1 MCLLDYLQHHLLSR
15 AALLRATSIDDA
27 TLTVL
32 QQQGAAPQPSY
43 RLDLDIGCVSF
54 FGKHSEQ
61 ASQEYY
67 ATGCALWI
75 ASVHPFHIAP
85 FKIFADRYRARL
97 AALGEAGISSTIVKL
112 NEGLAQHLKDEWNS
126 FLDGTYGLCTRTGL
140 PEDIAAKELAV
151 AIIEQVLAH
160 ASGRSLD
167 AQQRIHLAR
176 AVDLLDSASSPFAAH
191 EVERSSRRR
200 LVDQVRATYLS

>member
-1 MCLLDYLQHHLLSR
+1 MNLLDYLQHHLLSR
-15 AALLRATSIDDA
+15 AALLRAASIDDA

-43 RLDLDIGCVSF
+43 RLELDIGCVSF
-54 FGKHSEQ
+54 FGQHFEQ
-61 ASQEYY
+61 ARQEYY
-67 ATGCALWI
+67 ATGCAPWI
-75 ASVHPFHIAP
+75 ASVHPSNVAP
-85 FKIFADRYRARL
+85 FEIFADRYRARL
-97 AALGEAGISSTIVKL
+97 AALRAAGLSSTIVKL
-112 NEGLAQHLKDEWNS
+112 NGGLDDHLKAEWEH

-151 AIIEQVLAH
+151 TIIEQVLGH
-160 ASGRSLD
+160 ALRHALD
-167 AQQRIHLAR
+167 AQQRHRLTR